1 MHPVNKTHPFTTTE
15 ESAMKNITI
24 FGQGNMGKAISDLFQ
39 QAGHHTTFVK
49 RGETAAMLGDIVVL
63 AVPFAAVDDIIGS
76 HAAQLAGKI
85 VIDITNPVDFA
96 TMDGLVVPADNSAA
110 AHIAAKL
117 PHSHVIKAF
126 NTNFAA
132 NLVSRKVADSAPV
145 TVLLAG
151 DSDEA
156 KQTVITA
163 LHGSGVSGK
172 DAGSLKRAREL
183 EALGF
188 LAITLAI
195 REQIDWTGGFALY

>member
-1 MHPVNKTHPFTTTE
+1 
-15 ESAMKNITI
+15 MKNITI

-96 TMDGLVVPADNSAA
+96 TMDGLVVPAD
-110 AHIAAKL
+110 IAAKL